1 MDKLKR
7 FFSVVGTALKIP
19 QVKKLAVVGIV
30 AGSAVIGVN
39 VAPDTVGQVLDASS
53 AIIQVVGE

>member
-30 AGSAVIGVN
+30 AGSAVVGIN
-39 VAPDTVGQVLDASS
+39 INPEIVGQVIDVAPVV
-53 AIIQVVGE
+53 IQAVQ